1 MDTTGN
7 FIDEKDLLLKLR
19 AGDRDAFNRLYQ
31 HYSRPVFS
39 RLKSLV
45 HEQSITEELH
55 QDTFLKIWESRAS
68 LNTEIPFQAIL
79 MRTAKSTAIDYYR
92 KAVRDEKLKAQ
103 LISTATELYNHLDEF
118 IDFKD
123 TNTAINSAI
132 SKLPPQRLKIFT
144 MIKLE
149 GKSYEYAASEFGVSL
164 STVKDHM
171 AKAMKFLRDEIA
183 KEHPEAL
190 FLLVAAT
197 LLR

>member
-31 HYSRPVFS
+31 HYSRPVFA

-45 HEQSITEELH
+45 HEQAITEELH
-55 QDTFLKIWESRAS
+55 QDTFLKVWESRAF

-103 LISTATELYNHLDEF
+103 LISTATELYNHLDEL

-144 MIKLE
+144 LIKLE

-171 AKAMKFLRDEIA
+171 AKAMKFLRDEMA
-183 KEHPEAL
+183 KEHPEAF